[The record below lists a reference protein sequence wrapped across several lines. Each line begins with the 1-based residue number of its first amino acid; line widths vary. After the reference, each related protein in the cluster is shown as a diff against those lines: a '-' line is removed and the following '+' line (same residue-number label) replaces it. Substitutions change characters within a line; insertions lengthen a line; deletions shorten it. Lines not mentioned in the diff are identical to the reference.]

1 MAVNNVVLVGR
12 LTNDV
17 KINMIGDNV
26 KQAKFTIAVDR
37 RYKRKGAER
46 PDADFIKVN
55 ATRSAAEFAEK
66 YFTKGKQVS
75 IVGSIETYSYQQ
87 EERTVY
93 DFCVKADQLG
103 FADSRSGNSE
113 KSDNSAGSAE
123 TGFANTPDSL
133 EESGFVPVG
142 EFNSDDLPF

>member
-37 RYKRKGAER
+37 RYKRKNVER
-46 PDADFIKVN
+46 PDTDFIKVN

-113 KSDNSAGSAE
+113 KSGNSVGGAEIGSANALDFLDE
-123 TGFANTPDSL
+123 SEFAPADS
-133 EESGFVPVG
+133 FD
-142 EFNSDDLPF
+142 SDDLPF

>member
-12 LTNDV
+12 LSTDV
-17 KINMIGDNV
+17 KISMISEDV
-26 KQAKFTIAVDR
+26 KQAKFSIAVDR
-37 RYKRKGAER
+37 RYKRRGAER
-46 PDADFIKVN
+46 PDTDFIKVN

-75 IVGSIETYSYQQ
+75 VVGSIETYSYQH
-87 EERTVY
+87 EDRTVY

-113 KSDNSAGSAE
+113 KSGNSVGGTETGSANALD
-123 TGFANTPDSL
+123 FLD
-133 EESGFVPVG
+133 ESGFAPAG
-142 EFNSDDLPF
+142 SFDSDDLPF